1 MNNYT
6 ATRVTPEQAY
16 ERYLL
21 IKQGK
26 ENQLYSA
33 ATMREIKRAH
43 PNDWKAIVAMKE
55 WGLPGGGHSFERHVI
70 RPALKGGPIAL
81 VGAAIPPLAPVAYG
95 LAAGVVVHEASG
107 GRAPVSFG

>member
-26 ENQLYSA
+26 ENQLYSMQ
-33 ATMREIKRAH
+33 TVSKIKREYPETWH
-43 PNDWKAIVAMKE
+43 EIMAMDAY
-55 WGLPGGGHSFERHVI
+55 G
-70 RPALKGGPIAL
+70 LKGGGN
-81 VGAAIPPLAPVAYG
+81 VVAAVVT
-95 LAAGVVVHEASG
+95 AGVGYALD
-107 GRAPVSFG
+107 RAFNHHQKTEPRPAHNANN